1 MASIGKRGDK
11 WHVRICRKDHPTI
24 CKSFSLLKDAQT
36 WAKNTE
42 LRLERGE
49 ALGRETVL
57 LSTLLQRY
65 LTSVSP
71 LKKGHK
77 QEVSRINGWLKH
89 PLASRDAASIK
100 PAEIALYRDQQIRA
114 GKANASIRIELS
126 LLSAV
131 YKCAKHEWGYAL
143 LSNPLADIKRP
154 PPSRGRERRL
164 EEGELDALLAA
175 TKGTSL
181 SSLILLAVETAMR
194 AGELLSLRWDNI
206 NIDKRTALLPDT
218 KNGERRIV
226 PLSSKALQI
235 LSTVERLGDTV
246 FPISSSYTISNAF
259 KRATRRAGIIG
270 LRFHDL
276 RHEAVSRLFERQFN
290 TMEVASISG
299 HKSLQMLQRYT
310 HLRAEDLAQRLG

>member
-11 WHVRICRKDHPTI
+11 WHVRICRKDQPTV
-24 CKSFSLLKDAQT
+24 CKSFTLLKDAQT

-42 LRLERGE
+42 LKFERGE

-77 QEVSRINGWLKH
+77 QEVSRINSWLKH
-89 PLASRDAASIK
+89 PLAGRDAASIK
-100 PAEIALYRDQQIRA
+100 PAEIALYRDQQTKA
-114 GKANASIRIELS
+114 GKANATIRIELS

-131 YKCAKHEWGYAL
+131 FKCAKHEWGYTL
-143 LSNPLADIKRP
+143 LANPLSDIKRP

-164 EEGELDALLAA
+164 EEGELEALLGA
-175 TKGTSL
+175 TEGTVL
-181 SSLILLAVETAMR
+181 SSLILLAIETAMR
-194 AGELLSLRWDNI
+194 AGELLSVRWDNI
-206 NIDKRTALLPDT
+206 NFEKRTALLPDT

-226 PLSSKALQI
+226 PLSSKALVI
-235 LSTVERLGDTV
+235 FSSIERTGDTV
-246 FPISSSYTISNAF
+246 FTQPASYTISNAF
-259 KRATRRAGIIG
+259 KRATQRAGIIG

>member
-1 MASIGKRGDK
+1 MASIGKRCEK
-11 WHVRICRKDHPTI
+11 WHVRICRKDHPAI

-77 QEVSRINGWLKH
+77 QEVSRIDAWLKH

-100 PAEIALYRDQQIRA
+100 PAEVALYRDQRIKA

-143 LSNPLADIKRP
+143 LSNPLAEIKRP
-154 PPSRGRERRL
+154 PPSPGRERRL
-164 EEGELDALLAA
+164 EEGEFDALLAA
-175 TKGTSL
+175 TGGTVLSL
-181 SSLILLAVETAMR
+181 LIQIAVETAMR
-194 AGELLSLRWDNI
+194 AGELLSLRWQNI
-206 NIDKRTALLPDT
+206 NFTKRTALLPDT
-218 KNGERRIV
+218 KNGERRVV
-226 PLSSKALQI
+226 PLSSRALEL
-235 LSTVERLGDTV
+235 LSKVERTGETV
-246 FPISSSYTISNAF
+246 FSIQSSYTVSNAF
-259 KRATRRAGIIG
+259 KRATARAGIMG

-276 RHEAVSRLFERQFN
+276 RHEAVSRLFERQFS

-310 HLRAEDLAQRLG
+310 HLRAEDLALRLG

>member
-24 CKSFSLLKDAQT
+24 CKSFSLLRDAQT

-57 LSTLLQRY
+57 LSALLQRY

-77 QEVSRINGWLKH
+77 QEVSRLNAWLKH
-89 PLASRDAASIK
+89 PLANRDAASIK
-100 PAEIALYRDQQIRA
+100 PAEIALYRDQRIKA

-131 YKCAKHEWGYAL
+131 YKCAKHEWGFTL
-143 LSNPLADIKRP
+143 LTNPLADIKRP

-164 EEGELDALLAA
+164 EEGEIDALLAA
-175 TKGTSL
+175 TKGTTL

-194 AGELLSLRWDNI
+194 AGEILSLRWENI
-206 NIDKRTALLPDT
+206 NFDKRTALLPDT

-235 LSTVERLGDTV
+235 LSTVERAGDTV

-259 KRATRRAGIIG
+259 KRATQRAGIIG

-276 RHEAVSRLFERQFN
+276 RHE
-290 TMEVASISG
+290 VAFPHRHG
-299 HKSLQMLQRYT
+299 HFR
-310 HLRAEDLAQRLG
+310 

>member
-24 CKSFSLLKDAQT
+24 CKSFSLLRDAQT

-42 LRLERGE
+42 LKLERGE

-77 QEVSRINGWLKH
+77 QEVSRINAWLKH

-100 PAEIALYRDQQIRA
+100 PVEIALYRDQQMKA

-164 EEGELDALLAA
+164 DEGELDALLAA
-175 TKGTSL
+175 TSGTTL

-206 NIDKRTALLPDT
+206 NVEKRTALLPDT

-235 LSTVERLGDTV
+235 LSTVERTGDSV
-246 FPISSSYTISNAF
+246 FSISSSYTISNAF
-259 KRATRRAGIIG
+259 KRATQRVGIIG

-276 RHEAVSRLFERQFN
+276 RHEAV
-290 TMEVASISG
+290 
-299 HKSLQMLQRYT
+299 
-310 HLRAEDLAQRLG
+310 

>member
-11 WHVRICRKDHPTI
+11 WHVRICRKDHPTV
-24 CKSFSLLKDAQT
+24 CKSFTMLKDAQT
-36 WAKNTE
+36 WAKHVE
-42 LRLERGE
+42 LQLERGE
-49 ALGRETVL
+49 ALGRETVA
-57 LSTLLQRY
+57 LSTLLERY

-77 QEVSRINGWLKH
+77 QEVSRIKAWLRH
-89 PLASRDAASIK
+89 PLAKRDAASIK
-100 PAEIALYRDQQIRA
+100 PAEIALYRDQQIKA

-126 LLSAV
+126 LLSTAFK
-131 YKCAKHEWGYAL
+131 YAKHEWGYSQL
-143 LSNPLADIKRP
+143 VNPLLDIKRP

-164 EEGELDALLAA
+164 EIGELDALLAA
-175 TKGTSL
+175 TDGTSL
-181 SSLILLAVETAMR
+181 SSLIMLAVETAMR
-194 AGELLSLRWDNI
+194 AGEILSLRWDNI
-206 NIDKRTALLPDT
+206 NFVKKTALLPDT

-235 LSTVERLGDTV
+235 LSGIERTADTV
-246 FPISSSYTISNAF
+246 FQVTASYTVSNAF
-259 KRATRRAGIIG
+259 KRATQRAGIDG

-290 TMEVASISG
+290 TMEVATISG

-310 HLRAEDLAQRLG
+310 HLRAEDLALRLG

>member
-11 WHVRICRKDHPTI
+11 WHVRICKKDYPTV

-71 LKKGHK
+71 LKKGHQ
-77 QEVSRINGWLKH
+77 QEVSRLNTWLKH

-100 PAEIALYRDQQIRA
+100 PAEIALYRDQRIKA

-175 TKGTSL
+175 TEGTTL

-194 AGELLSLRWDNI
+194 AGELISLRWDNI
-206 NIDKRTALLPDT
+206 NVAKRTALLPDT

-226 PLSSKALQI
+226 PLSSRALQV
-235 LSTVERLGDTV
+235 LSTVERAGEIV

-259 KRATRRAGIIG
+259 KRATQRAGIIG
-270 LRFHDL
+270 LRL
-276 RHEAVSRLFERQFN
+276 PRPQA
-290 TMEVASISG
+290 
-299 HKSLQMLQRYT
+299 
-310 HLRAEDLAQRLG
+310 

>member
-11 WHVRICRKDHPTI
+11 WHVRICRKDHPTV
-24 CKSFSLLKDAQT
+24 CKSFSLLKDAQS

-65 LTSVSP
+65 LASVSP

-77 QEVSRINGWLKH
+77 QEVSRINAWLKH

-100 PAEIALYRDQQIRA
+100 PAEIALYRDQRIKA

-143 LSNPLADIKRP
+143 LVNPLVDVKRP

-164 EEGELDALLAA
+164 EAGELDALLAA
-175 TKGTSL
+175 TKDTTL

-194 AGELLSLRWDNI
+194 AGELISLRWDNI
-206 NIDKRTALLPDT
+206 NFDKRTALLPDT

-226 PLSSKALQI
+226 PLSSKAIQI
-235 LSTVERLGDTV
+235 LSTVERAGDTV

-259 KRATRRAGIIG
+259 KRATQRAGVIG

-276 RHEAVSRLFERQFN
+276 RHEAVSRLFERRFN

-299 HKSLQMLQRYT
+299 HKSLQMLHRYT